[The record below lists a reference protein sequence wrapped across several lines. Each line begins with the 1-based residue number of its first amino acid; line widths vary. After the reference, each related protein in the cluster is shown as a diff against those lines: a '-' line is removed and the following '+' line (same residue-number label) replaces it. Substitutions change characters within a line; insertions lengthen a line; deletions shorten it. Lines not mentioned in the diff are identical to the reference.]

1 MANKFLKPTVI
12 ANTAVGLLYRELVVA
27 RTLWTGAINPG
38 EFSGAFNDT
47 VTMRVPA
54 RRTATK
60 RTLRAGTP
68 ISAQVSNE
76 FGVPVKLDTD
86 IYNAATI
93 TDEELGL
100 DITDFAVQILNP
112 QIKAVVEG
120 LEDEAVDVIEDA
132 DYDHVIDP
140 TDTDFVV
147 SGDTDW
153 YRVATRARRNLN
165 DLNVPRSERTLLVG
179 SAVEEEIL
187 NSDRFTRFDSVG
199 QRAADALEEAI
210 IGRIAGFN
218 VIPSTSID
226 EDSAYAYHRTA
237 FVLSTRAPRVPQ
249 GATSAALRA
258 AGEAAGAT
266 AFYDGVS
273 VRWLMDYDYANTT
286 DRSLV
291 DLWSGTATVEDPITP
306 SDPNSATRFDRAIAI
321 RSGS

>member
-38 EFSGAFNDT
+38 EFNGAFNDT

-60 RTLRAGTP
+60 RTLRAGTA
-68 ISAQVSNE
+68 ITAQASNE
-76 FGVPVKLDTD
+76 YGVAVKLDTD

-120 LEDEAVDVIEDA
+120 LEDEATDIIEDT
-132 DYDHVIDP
+132 DYDLEIDP
-140 TDTDFVV
+140 TDADFVV

-153 YRVATRARRNLN
+153 YRVATRARRTLN
-165 DLNVPRSERTLLVG
+165 ENFVPRSGRTLLVG
-179 SAVEEEIL
+179 AAVEEEIL
-187 NSDRFTRFDSVG
+187 NSDRFTRFDSQG
-199 QRAADALEEAI
+199 QSAADALTESK
-210 IGRIAGFN
+210 IGRIAGFD
-218 VIPSTSID
+218 VIPTTSID
-226 EDSAYAYHRTA
+226 EDSAFAYHKTA
-237 FVLSTRAPRVPQ
+237 FVLATRAPRVPQ

-258 AGEAAGAT
+258 AGEPAGGG
-266 AFYDGVS
+266 AFYDGLS
-273 VRWLMDYDYANTT
+273 LRWLMDYDYANTT

-291 DLWSGTATVEDPITP
+291 DMWSGTAIVEDPITP
-306 SDPNSATRFDRAIAI
+306 SDPNSAMHFVRAIAI
-321 RSGS
+321 REGS